1 MPFQVLLLPHHRYGG
16 SPHCSENCTDEVLA
30 HRRTIYYLEH
40 CSQFSG
46 VPECHRDER
55 PRYLGNVQLEVHGL
69 AAMLNTAV
77 YVYTPERHNWVRF
90 SPEVVDARLVNSI
103 TDKGLYIQ
111 NLDEQH
117 FNVVLSTQPPNAAH
131 GVVREGIVQGN

>member
-1 MPFQVLLLPHHRYGG
+1 MRFLPTVEQFITSSTVHNFQ
-16 SPHCSENCTDEVLA
+16 E
-30 HRRTIYYLEH
+30 YLNAT
-40 CSQFSG
+40 G
-46 VPECHRDER
+46 MNVP
-55 PRYLGNVQLEVHGL
+55 GTWGTQLEVHGL

-77 YVYTPERHNWVRF
+77 YVYTPDRHNWVRF